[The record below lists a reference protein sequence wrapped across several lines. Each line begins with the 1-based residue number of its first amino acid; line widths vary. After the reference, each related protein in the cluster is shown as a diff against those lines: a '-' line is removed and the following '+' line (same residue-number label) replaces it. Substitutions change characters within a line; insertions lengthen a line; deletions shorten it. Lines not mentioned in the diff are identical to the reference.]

1 MKNKLLLFSIILVIK
16 LITMFHF
23 SHYMKDSDNGYLVT
37 LPQDDEGYLSSVE
50 NYMEQGY
57 MFYDGAH
64 ANGKMYAQRVPGQSL
79 SYLIFRSFLNK
90 KIAINS
96 LLIFQVFL
104 SSFAFLFLYILVS
117 DSVSFLFGR
126 VIVFILVV
134 LEFYITYHNNIPYFA
149 ESINA
154 SLCIISLLLFKNYL
168 KSFDKKVILFLGITV
183 GLTFFFKVASI
194 VFVFI
199 MGTYLFIFL
208 VRRMNNLKIVFNHL
222 FLFCLPFIIM
232 ETMWIARNEMVADK
246 LIFTQEIK
254 GAPISINKYDN
265 SKFLATVNLCKAVG
279 GDCVYWNPNSMI
291 NWFNSDSYLTKMGFE
306 RPSDDILPKILFT
319 KELTIDKLKLARQH
333 LWDENENEGIEIIN
347 DFKMN
352 VIKNHPFHCHV
363 TSRLLFAKN
372 LLFQTPTYYFPYS
385 FNEANLLE
393 KFIKIIALFLHYLI
407 LVVPFI
413 YLPIYLKNYSSFKDN
428 IINLCYTIS
437 FSYVLFYAFIFR
449 TSEFRFNLM
458 SYICSFIVT
467 LFIFSRIL
475 NNYKVIFMKDKGK

>member
-1 MKNKLLLFSIILVIK
+1 
-16 LITMFHF
+16 
-23 SHYMKDSDNGYLVT
+23 
-37 LPQDDEGYLSSVE
+37 
-50 NYMEQGY
+50 
-57 MFYDGAH
+57 
-64 ANGKMYAQRVPGQSL
+64 
-79 SYLIFRSFLNK
+79 
-90 KIAINS
+90 
-96 LLIFQVFL
+96 
-104 SSFAFLFLYILVS
+104 
-117 DSVSFLFGR
+117 
-126 VIVFILVV
+126 
-134 LEFYITYHNNIPYFA
+134 
-149 ESINA
+149 
-154 SLCIISLLLFKNYL
+154 
-168 KSFDKKVILFLGITV
+168 
-183 GLTFFFKVASI
+183 
-194 VFVFI
+194 
-199 MGTYLFIFL
+199 
-208 VRRMNNLKIVFNHL
+208 MNNLKIVFNHL